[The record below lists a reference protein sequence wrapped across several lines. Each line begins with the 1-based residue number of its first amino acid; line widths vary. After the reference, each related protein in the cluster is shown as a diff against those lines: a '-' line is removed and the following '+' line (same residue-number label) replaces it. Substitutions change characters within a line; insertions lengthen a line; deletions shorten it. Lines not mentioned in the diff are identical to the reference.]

1 MVFAAPSHTVL
12 LFSSSINIII
22 VRHGDRM
29 TRVVLINSCAI
40 SSGPPHSV
48 AFRELNQAPLEIVCC
63 KYGIVFTHSY

>member
-40 SSGPPHSV
+40 SSGPPRRQ
-48 AFRELNQAPLEIVCC
+48 FGENIEKMEFEC
-63 KYGIVFTHSY
+63 K